1 MTEPEIQFTERLS
14 RRNLRR
20 AVILVGAILAIVVGA
35 AVTMGASPSTSPAT
49 PGATA
54 QPGASGDPGTPDN
67 GPWKGLGRGDVGGP
81 GRFGPITITS
91 ISGSNLGLETEDGW
105 TRTIAI
111 TSATAITK
119 DGETIAASD
128 LAVGDEIRLRQSRAS
143 DGTFTITAIDVVQ
156 PKIGGTVTSVT
167 ADSITVTGRDG
178 ASHTI
183 TTTNATTYRLGRRRG
198 EPIGRRRRLEDR
210 RGGLRGHG
218 RFLHGDDG
226 DDQGGTCRRDGHR
239 RDRLDHHDPAAR
251 WIEPH
256 DQRRR
261 RHDVR
266 RCRQQG
272 SGSWRRHRRD
282 AAHRRGPT
290 ERRRFVRRDRD
301 PGRQRPIPRRE
312 ARPGRRRPAESVG
325 EPVHDR
331 LRNPPGH
338 AQRKPATMSPVFII
352 SHGLLRPTCS
362 PEVIHRGASTARQ
375 PTPRRQLQ

>member
-20 AVILVGAILAIVVGA
+20 AVIVVGAILAIVVGA

-54 QPGASGDPGTPDN
+54 QPGASGDPGTVDN
-67 GPWKGLGRGDVGGP
+67 RPWKRAGRGDVGGP

-111 TSATAITK
+111 TSTTAITK

-167 ADSITVTGRDG
+167 PDSITVTGRDG

-183 TTTNATTYRLGRRRG
+183 TTSNSTTYRLGGAAASRSDVVVGSRIVAAGSAGTGDSFTATTVTIKAAHVAGTVTAVTASTITIQQRDG
-198 EPIGRRRRLEDR
+198 SSLTINVGADTTFGVDRNDAAGLGDVTVGMRLIAAGRPNADGSFDATAIRA
-210 RGGLRGHG
+210 GNG
-218 RFLHGDDG
+218 RFHGGKVDQDDDG
-226 DDQGGTCRRDGHR
+226 Q
-239 RDRLDHHDPAAR
+239 P
-251 WIEPH
+251 
-256 DQRRR
+256 
-261 RHDVR
+261 
-266 RCRQQG
+266 
-272 SGSWRRHRRD
+272 
-282 AAHRRGPT
+282 
-290 ERRRFVRRDRD
+290 
-301 PGRQRPIPRRE
+301 
-312 ARPGRRRPAESVG
+312 
-325 EPVHDR
+325 
-331 LRNPPGH
+331 
-338 AQRKPATMSPVFII
+338 SP
-352 SHGLLRPTCS
+352 SAS
-362 PEVIHRGASTARQ
+362 PST
-375 PTPRRQLQ
+375 TG